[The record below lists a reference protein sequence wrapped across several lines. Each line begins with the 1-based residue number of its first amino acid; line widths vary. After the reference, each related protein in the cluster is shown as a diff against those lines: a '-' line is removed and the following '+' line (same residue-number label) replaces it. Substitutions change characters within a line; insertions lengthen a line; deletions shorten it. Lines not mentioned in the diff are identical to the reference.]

1 MQSVDGLQ
9 MPELTLSPAPWTP
22 AHLNLHTV
30 EPSLALSAEAP
41 LASAWSVS
49 LAKQYYDAAV
59 ALLVL
64 AIFALPMLATAILI
78 RLSSHG
84 PAIFVQK
91 RVGRGGRLFSMYK
104 FRTMVISSGV
114 QPGPGLTREG
124 DGRITRV
131 GRILRKLKFDELPQ
145 FLNIVR
151 GDMSLVGPRP
161 KLPQYAAFRNMPFR
175 PGITGAATLAFR
187 REEEVLRHVHPALL
201 DAFYHQNIRPMKARI
216 DLNYMAQ
223 ATFSSD
229 MRIIAATFLAC
240 VIPQADSL
248 IPGVHPAQRKNSLD
262 SPALPYFEKDRT
274 CEEL

>member
-9 MPELTLSPAPWTP
+9 MPEPVLSPALWNP
-22 AHLNLHTV
+22 AQLDLHAV
-30 EPSLALSAEAP
+30 ERSLAPGAEAP

-49 LAKQYYDAAV
+49 LARRCFDAAV

-78 RLSSHG
+78 RLSSRG

-91 RVGRGGRLFSMYK
+91 RVGREGKLFSIYK
-104 FRTMVISSGV
+104 FRTMVSSSGETS
-114 QPGPGLTREG
+114 GPGLTRDG
-124 DGRITRV
+124 DGRITPV
-131 GRILRKLKFDELPQ
+131 GRILRKLKLDELPQ
-145 FLNIVR
+145 FWNIVR

-161 KLPQYAAFRNMPFR
+161 KLPQYAAIRNMPFR

-240 VIPQADSL
+240 VMPQADSL
-248 IPGVHPAQRKNSLD
+248 IPGAHPVQKKGSVD